1 MALLETLVA
10 TAMGG
15 GFALLGSYL
24 TNKFARQNSEE
35 QRKHEKWKA
44 KRDSYLAKGE
54 ETHALFNQWMI
65 NAAKISTIYSFRMSG
80 AYNAEEVAL
89 RLKNVDVHNI
99 TPKLT
104 ALIEIYFSE
113 LAPGFSELQQSV
125 FKTHLF
131 YAQHLDK
138 APDIGISTEITKQG
152 AEFAI
157 EAAIFLNKLRDEI
170 KIHQ

>member
-24 TNKFARQNSEE
+24 TNKFVRQNSEE
-35 QRKHEKWKA
+35 QRNHEKWKA
-44 KRDSYLAKGE
+44 KKDSYLTKGE

-65 NAAKISTIYSFRMSG
+65 NAAKISTIYSFRMNG
-80 AYNAEEVAL
+80 TFDAEDAAL
-89 RLKNVDVHNI
+89 RLKNVDIHNM

-113 LAPGFSELQQSV
+113 LAPGFSELQQTV

-138 APDIGISTEITKQG
+138 APDIGLSMEITKQG
-152 AEFAI
+152 TEFSI
-157 EAAIFLNKLRDEI
+157 EAALFLNKLRDAI